1 MPLSVISYLRSV
13 LCTHGC
19 LTCYMLLSVP
29 AVVFTGLI
37 SHNPQAVHT
46 HNPAAPTA
54 IFIGLSF
61 RNTQCLSNCKF
72 LITIRSLNSFRF
84 LLSLPYI
91 YICNSPANAFPPL
104 LLLIFLIFSHIRNR
118 RSEFGIRLTRTRT
131 TVIGRNSPNVMTRS
145 RYIFMRKS
153 ITHFAYRI
161 PPPPLVHSV
170 DPHVEQYIRQI
181 CKHRMIFVHPH
192 P

>member
-1 MPLSVISYLRSV
+1 MGLPAVYGLFFIYRSLSGSEIPYYDTPQGHFEPFSVHMPLSLISYLRSV
-13 LCTHGC
+13 LCPHGC
-19 LTCYMLLSVP
+19 LICYMFPPVP
-29 AVVFTGLI
+29 AVVFPGLI

-84 LLSLPYI
+84 LLALPYL

-104 LLLIFLIFSHIRNR
+104 LLLLS
-118 RSEFGIRLTRTRT
+118 
-131 TVIGRNSPNVMTRS
+131 
-145 RYIFMRKS
+145 
-153 ITHFAYRI
+153 
-161 PPPPLVHSV
+161 
-170 DPHVEQYIRQI
+170 
-181 CKHRMIFVHPH
+181 
-192 P
+192 

>member
-1 MPLSVISYLRSV
+1 MGLPAVYGLFFIYRSLSGSEIPYYDTPQGHCEPFSVHMPLSVISYSRSV
-13 LCTHGC
+13 LCPNGC
-19 LTCYMLLSVP
+19 LICYMFPSVP

-84 LLSLPYI
+84 LLALPYL
-91 YICNSPANAFPPL
+91 YLCNSPANAFPPL
-104 LLLIFLIFSHIRNR
+104 LLLLS
-118 RSEFGIRLTRTRT
+118 
-131 TVIGRNSPNVMTRS
+131 
-145 RYIFMRKS
+145 
-153 ITHFAYRI
+153 
-161 PPPPLVHSV
+161 
-170 DPHVEQYIRQI
+170 
-181 CKHRMIFVHPH
+181 
-192 P
+192 

>member
-1 MPLSVISYLRSV
+1 MGLPAVYGLFFIYRSLSGSEIPYYDTPQGHWEPYSVHMPLSVISYLRSV

-29 AVVFTGLI
+29 TVVFTGLI

-61 RNTQCLSNCKF
+61 RNTQRLSNCKF

-84 LLSLPYI
+84 LLALPYL
-91 YICNSPANAFPPL
+91 YLCNFPANAFPPL
-104 LLLIFLIFSHIRNR
+104 LLLFS
-118 RSEFGIRLTRTRT
+118 
-131 TVIGRNSPNVMTRS
+131 
-145 RYIFMRKS
+145 
-153 ITHFAYRI
+153 
-161 PPPPLVHSV
+161 
-170 DPHVEQYIRQI
+170 
-181 CKHRMIFVHPH
+181 
-192 P
+192 

>member
-1 MPLSVISYLRSV
+1 MGLPAVYGLFFIYRSLSGSEIPYYDTPQGHCEPFSVHMPLSVISYLRSV
-13 LCTHGC
+13 LCPHGC
-19 LTCYMLLSVP
+19 LICYMFPSVP

-37 SHNPQAVHT
+37 S

-84 LLSLPYI
+84 LLALPYL

-104 LLLIFLIFSHIRNR
+104 LLLLS
-118 RSEFGIRLTRTRT
+118 
-131 TVIGRNSPNVMTRS
+131 
-145 RYIFMRKS
+145 
-153 ITHFAYRI
+153 
-161 PPPPLVHSV
+161 
-170 DPHVEQYIRQI
+170 
-181 CKHRMIFVHPH
+181 
-192 P
+192 

>member
-1 MPLSVISYLRSV
+1 MGLPAVYGLFFIYRSLSGSEIPYYDTPQGHCEPFSVHMPLSVISYLRSV
-13 LCTHGC
+13 LCPHGC
-19 LTCYMLLSVP
+19 LICYMFPSVP

-84 LLSLPYI
+84 LLALPYL
-91 YICNSPANAFPPL
+91 YICNSPANACPPL
-104 LLLIFLIFSHIRNR
+104 LLLLS
-118 RSEFGIRLTRTRT
+118 
-131 TVIGRNSPNVMTRS
+131 
-145 RYIFMRKS
+145 
-153 ITHFAYRI
+153 
-161 PPPPLVHSV
+161 
-170 DPHVEQYIRQI
+170 
-181 CKHRMIFVHPH
+181 
-192 P
+192 